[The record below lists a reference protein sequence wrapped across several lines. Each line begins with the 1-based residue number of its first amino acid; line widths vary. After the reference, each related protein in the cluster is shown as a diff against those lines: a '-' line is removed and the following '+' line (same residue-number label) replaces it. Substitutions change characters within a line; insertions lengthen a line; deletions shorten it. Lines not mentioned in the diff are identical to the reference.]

1 MDSIKLTNESLKI
14 INRIKDI
21 FYSILLKSIIIFHSN
36 VKGKS
41 PYIIYD
47 KILYGDKYNDE
58 ISYEKLMEY
67 KEYYLKNE
75 KEKSNKNFIKFF
87 EFLDEVEERIK
98 NEFKYNYC
106 LLIKMEFN
114 KENNEKVIENKE
126 NKEKVIENNNDKLYI
141 INSLFTLYHPINK
154 KFKYRIENIL
164 SDGTCSIYDGFE
176 YMINDINSERFENI
190 EYKGIDLEKIM
201 NIIEEINLEKKELII
216 NNSEENDLEKKELNN
231 SNEKNKKKDD
241 TLDDST
247 KSNSKIKGVK
257 IIENYNESE
266 EYEKELNNGILIES
280 NTSNNDKYKI
290 YYVKDIILIGA
301 NNGTRLN
308 NLNLNY
314 FGFSKNLNKPNDN
327 DFFVKNIILMKKGTL
342 IFCSENGIII
352 YNNSYLTNKPELTII
367 NDNLSYIGGIRINE
381 NLVVLTSN
389 KILSKG
395 EDKLVIY
402 NINTKKKIID
412 IENYSFALSQNN
424 LSLINIPE
432 SFEKYYENK
441 KLIICACKQYLSSQ
455 KNGILLAV
463 LDLDNNEIYSKF
475 YQTTTF
481 EVYCFCQIIS
491 NNNNNNDNNNII
503 SENNKDKVKNNYTEY
518 ILVGGFAPYNSKLN
532 KLYKINF
539 NENIEKCEMEF
550 IRNIIIQKKGD
561 FKGFKGAIKSITQSR
576 ENGNILVTCDDKNAY
591 LFPQEELFEIKNNNI
606 Y

>member
-1 MDSIKLTNESLKI
+1 MDTKKINLEIKKSLEEYDIIIDSILTKSEFFFHTNE
-14 INRIKDI
+14 
-21 FYSILLKSIIIFHSN
+21 
-36 VKGKS
+36 KGKK

-47 KILYGDKYNDE
+47 NIYYVEDNAKIDYT
-58 ISYEKLMEY
+58 KLMEI
-67 KEYYLKNE
+67 KKYYLE
-75 KEKSNKNFIKFF
+75 NKGNNSYDNFKAFF
-87 EFLDEVEERIK
+87 EYLEEVEVVIEK
-98 NEFKYNYC
+98 EFKYNYC
-106 LLIKMEFN
+106 LYIKMNFKKETKNKNKKDKDYNDYDNDNLYSISCEFTFDN
-114 KENNEKVIENKE
+114 
-126 NKEKVIENNNDKLYI
+126 
-141 INSLFTLYHPINK
+141 PINGNK
-154 KFKYRIENIL
+154 MRYKDENIL
-164 SDGTCSIYDGFE
+164 NERTNAKNNGFIYMLF
-176 YMINDINSERFENI
+176 NINSEVFKDI
-190 EYKGIDLEKIM
+190 KYKKI
-201 NIIEEINLEKKELII
+201 ILDKKELSI
-216 NNSEENDLEKKELNN
+216 NSFSKLNDKESSINYL
-231 SNEKNKKKDD
+231 
-241 TLDDST
+241 ST
-247 KSNSKIKGVK
+247 KSNTKIKGVK

-266 EYEKELNNGILIES
+266 EYEEELSNGIIIES
-280 NTSNNDKYKI
+280 NASNDNI
-290 YYVKDIILIGA
+290 INYVQDIILIVA
-301 NNGTRLN
+301 NNGTRLI

-314 FGFSKNLNKPNDN
+314 FGFSRNLNKLYAN

-367 NDNLSYIGGIRINE
+367 KKNPSYKGGIRINE
-381 NLVVLTSN
+381 NLVALTSN
-389 KILSKG
+389 KILPKG
-395 EDKLVIY
+395 KDKLIIY

-441 KLIICACKQYLSSQ
+441 KLIICACKKYLSSQ
-455 KNGILLAV
+455 KNGILLAA
-463 LDLDNNEIYSKF
+463 LDLDNNQIYSKF

-491 NNNNNNDNNNII
+491 NNNNNDNNNII
-503 SENNKDKVKNNYTEY
+503 SVNNIDKVYTKF
-518 ILVGGFAPYNSKLN
+518 ILVGGFAPYNRKLI

-576 ENGNILVTCDDKNAY
+576 ENGNILISCVDKNAY

>member
-67 KEYYLKNE
+67 KEYYLKYE
-75 KEKSNKNFIKFF
+75 KEKSNKNFTKLFD
-87 EFLDEVEERIK
+87 FLDEVEERIK

-141 INSLFTLYHPINK
+141 VNSLFTLYHPINK

-164 SDGTCSIYDGFE
+164 SDGTYSIYDGFE
-176 YMINDINSERFENI
+176 YIINDINSECFEKI

-201 NIIEEINLEKKELII
+201 NSNEEIDLGKK
-216 NNSEENDLEKKELNN
+216 LNN

-247 KSNSKIKGVK
+247 KSNSKKKGVK

-266 EYEKELNNGILIES
+266 EYEKELNNSILIES
-280 NTSNNDKYKI
+280 NTSNNDNDKI

-301 NNGTRLN
+301 NNGTRLY
-308 NLNLNY
+308 NLSY
-314 FGFSKNLNKPNDN
+314 FGSSKNKIN
-327 DFFVKNIILMKKGTL
+327 DFFIKNIILMKKGTFIL
-342 IFCSENGIII
+342 CSENGIII
-352 YNNSYLTNKPELTII
+352 YNKSIFSNKPELTII
-367 NDNLSYIGGIRINE
+367 NENPSYKGGIRINE
-381 NLVVLTSN
+381 NLVALTSN

-441 KLIICACKQYLSSQ
+441 KLIICACKKYLSSQ
-455 KNGILLAV
+455 KNGILIAA

-491 NNNNNNDNNNII
+491 NNNNNDNNII

-518 ILVGGFAPYNSKLN
+518 ILVGGLAPYNSKLI
-532 KLYKINF
+532 KLYKIIF
-539 NENIEKCEMEF
+539 NENIEKCEIEF
-550 IRNIIIQKKGD
+550 IRDIIIKKKGD

-576 ENGNILVTCDDKNAY
+576 ENGNISVTCDDKNAY

>member
-67 KEYYLKNE
+67 KEYYLKYE

-164 SDGTCSIYDGFE
+164 SDGTYSIFDGFL
-176 YMINDINSERFENI
+176 YMINDINSECFEKI

-201 NIIEEINLEKKELII
+201 NSNEEIDLGKK
-216 NNSEENDLEKKELNN
+216 LNN

-247 KSNSKIKGVK
+247 KSNSKKKGVK

-280 NTSNNDKYKI
+280 NTSNNDNDKTN
-290 YYVKDIILIGA
+290 YVKDIILIGA
-301 NNGTRLN
+301 NNGTRLI
-308 NLNLNY
+308 NLSY
-314 FGFSKNLNKPNDN
+314 FGSSKNKIN
-327 DFFVKNIILMKKGTL
+327 DFFIKNIILMKKDKVIL
-342 IFCSENGIII
+342 CSENGIII
-352 YNNSYLTNKPELTII
+352 YNNSFFANKPELTII
-367 NDNLSYIGGIRINE
+367 NENPSYKSYKGGIRINE
-381 NLVVLTSN
+381 NLVALTSN
-389 KILSKG
+389 KILSNG
-395 EDKLVIY
+395 EDKLIIY

-441 KLIICACKQYLSSQ
+441 KLIICACKKYLSSQ
-455 KNGILLAV
+455 KNGILLAA

-518 ILVGGFAPYNSKLN
+518 ILVGGFAPYNSKLI

-550 IRNIIIQKKGD
+550 IRDIIIKKKGD

-591 LFPQEELFEIKNNNI
+591 SFPQEELFEIKNNNI

>member
-67 KEYYLKNE
+67 KEYYLKYE

-87 EFLDEVEERIK
+87 DFLEEVEERIK

-164 SDGTCSIYDGFE
+164 IDGTSSIFDGFE
-176 YMINDINSERFENI
+176 FMINDINSECFENI
-190 EYKGIDLEKIM
+190 EYRIDLEKIM

-247 KSNSKIKGVK
+247 KSNSKK
-257 IIENYNESE
+257 
-266 EYEKELNNGILIES
+266 KEL
-280 NTSNNDKYKI
+280 K
-290 YYVKDIILIGA
+290 
-301 NNGTRLN
+301 
-308 NLNLNY
+308 
-314 FGFSKNLNKPNDN
+314 
-327 DFFVKNIILMKKGTL
+327 
-342 IFCSENGIII
+342 
-352 YNNSYLTNKPELTII
+352 
-367 NDNLSYIGGIRINE
+367 
-381 NLVVLTSN
+381 
-389 KILSKG
+389 
-395 EDKLVIY
+395 
-402 NINTKKKIID
+402 
-412 IENYSFALSQNN
+412 
-424 LSLINIPE
+424 
-432 SFEKYYENK
+432 
-441 KLIICACKQYLSSQ
+441 
-455 KNGILLAV
+455 
-463 LDLDNNEIYSKF
+463 
-475 YQTTTF
+475 
-481 EVYCFCQIIS
+481 
-491 NNNNNNDNNNII
+491 
-503 SENNKDKVKNNYTEY
+503 
-518 ILVGGFAPYNSKLN
+518 
-532 KLYKINF
+532 
-539 NENIEKCEMEF
+539 
-550 IRNIIIQKKGD
+550 
-561 FKGFKGAIKSITQSR
+561 
-576 ENGNILVTCDDKNAY
+576 
-591 LFPQEELFEIKNNNI
+591 
-606 Y
+606 